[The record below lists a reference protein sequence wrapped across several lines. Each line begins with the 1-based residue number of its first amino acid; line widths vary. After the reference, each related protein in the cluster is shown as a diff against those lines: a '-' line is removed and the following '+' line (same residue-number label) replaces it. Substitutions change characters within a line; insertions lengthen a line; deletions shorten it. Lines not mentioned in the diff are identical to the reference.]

1 MHQTVIKSLC
11 RGDVKWCF
19 IMIMNLEIKLWLL
32 VYYNSRFT
40 LNIIA
45 LSNIKSATWGV
56 FCWTI
61 FFFLTSS
68 INISLYPA
76 KFWLGLANNKMKI
89 IFLYKSSKKMG
100 LDISNSSYYLTDQRT
115 HLYHLEYTARLAYEI
130 FIRNVAQILTWN
142 TLP

>member
-1 MHQTVIKSLC
+1 MSFEKAIFIVMTRKEKKMHQHTYFDFVILVFSFKITRNTVQAFFYFMHQTVIKSLC

-76 KFWLGLANNKMKI
+76 KFWLGLANNKTMI
-89 IFLYKSSKKMG
+89 IFFL
-100 LDISNSSYYLTDQRT
+100 
-115 HLYHLEYTARLAYEI
+115 
-130 FIRNVAQILTWN
+130 
-142 TLP
+142 

>member
-61 FFFLTSS
+61 YFFLTSS
-68 INISLYPA
+68 INISFLSCQILVRVSQ
-76 KFWLGLANNKMKI
+76 KWNDNS
-89 IFLYKSSKKMG
+89 IFLYNYNRKRVFILHIFLIIWAKYLCH
-100 LDISNSSYYLTDQRT
+100 LD
-115 HLYHLEYTARLAYEI
+115 YTVNLANKI
-130 FIRNVAQILTWN
+130 FTLNVAQILIQN